1 MYNTFKHQNHREISK
16 GVLQQVSVEAKS
28 QNMNVALRL
37 ELEYIT
43 AHQESNV
50 SCAVTSSSRKL
61 K

>member
-1 MYNTFKHQNHREISK
+1 MYNTFKHQNHPEKSK
-16 GVLQQVSVEAKS
+16 GILQQVSVEAKS

-37 ELEYIT
+37 ELGYIT
-43 AHQESNV
+43 AHQESKV